1 MSKIEDKVCERIQQR
16 AAFGLTKYGVTL
28 ERTDLTLDQWLC
40 HAQEEAMDL
49 ACYLERL
56 REFLSRRTV
65 SSEAGLLVSSTNC
78 DRNPDGT

>member
-49 ACYLERL
+49 ACYLERI
-56 REFLSRRTV
+56 REFLSTQTV

-78 DRNPDGT
+78 SSNSDGT

>member
-1 MSKIEDKVCERIQQR
+1 MSKIELAVCKKILDR
-16 AAFGLTKYGVTL
+16 AEHGLCKYGVSL

-56 REFLSRRTV
+56 RALLLVQTT

-78 DRNPDGT
+78 DSNSNGT